1 MSRQFSQ
8 SLIPQIE
15 LFRANVLL
23 RKQSHR
29 HLKKKGSEILKVLLV
44 YPEYPE
50 TFWSFKHALKFVSKK
65 AAYPPLGL
73 MTVAAMLPE
82 EWEKKL
88 IDMNTDT
95 LRDEDITESDY
106 VMISSMDIQLDSA
119 KKVIQRCRE
128 LGVKTVAGGP
138 LFTTRPEEFSE
149 VDHLVLGEAEM
160 TLAPFLHDLEK
171 GQAKHIYR
179 SDGFPD
185 IGTSPIPD
193 WALLDMRKYS
203 SMNIQYS
210 RGCPYNCEFCDIV
223 LLNGRIPRTKSAKKL
238 TAEMEALYEAGWR
251 GGVFIVDDNFIGNKT
266 KLKRE
271 ILPAV
276 AEWMK
281 ERNYPFVLNTEVSID
296 LSDDD
301 ELMKLMVDANF
312 GTVFVGIETT
322 EEESLL
328 ECGKYQNRNRDLLSS
343 VKKMQQF
350 GLQVQGGFIVG
361 FDHDKPSVFRNMI
374 DFIQKSGIV
383 TAMVGVLTAPT
394 GTRLFMRLK
403 EENRI
408 ASEFSGNNTSIL
420 TNIVPKMGLKNLED
434 GYYEILKSIYAP
446 KPYRQRV
453 ITFLKNYKPNTPRH
467 VRPLSDSLKAFLK
480 SLWVL
485 GIREKGRIHYWLLLL
500 WTAFFKPSLFPLSVE
515 FAIYG
520 YHFRKSLSFGLF
532 GESGSVPPSHAERD
546 SE

>member
-1 MSRQFSQ
+1 M
-8 SLIPQIE
+8 
-15 LFRANVLL
+15 
-23 RKQSHR
+23 
-29 HLKKKGSEILKVLLV
+29 KVLMV

-50 TFWSFKHALKFVSKK
+50 TFWSFKHALKFVSKR

-73 MTVAAMLPE
+73 MTVSAMLPE

-95 LRDEDITESDY
+95 LSDEDILKSDY
-106 VMISSMDIQLDSA
+106 VMISSMDIQFDSA
-119 KKVIQRCRE
+119 KKVLQRCKD
-128 LGVKTVAGGP
+128 LGVKTIAGGP

-149 VDHLVLGEAEM
+149 VDHLVLGEAEV

-171 GQAKHIYR
+171 GRAKHIYR

-185 IGTSPIPD
+185 ISNSPIPD
-193 WALLDMRKYS
+193 WKLLDMRKYS

-223 LLNGRIPRTKSAKKL
+223 LLNGRIPRTKRAEKL
-238 TAEMEALYEAGWR
+238 IGEMEALYIAGWR

-271 ILPAV
+271 ILPAI

-281 ERNYPFVLNTEVSID
+281 NRNYPFLLNTEASID

-322 EEESLL
+322 EEESLV

-343 VKKMQQF
+343 VRKIQEF

-361 FDHDKPSVFRNMI
+361 FDHDRPSVFRNMI
-374 DFIQKSGIV
+374 NFIQKSGIV

-394 GTRLFMRLK
+394 GTRLFLRLK
-403 EENRI
+403 DENRI

-420 TNIVPKMGLKNLED
+420 TNIVPKMGLNNLVD
-434 GYYEILKSIYAP
+434 GYYKILRSIYAP

-453 ITFLKNYKPNTPRH
+453 ITFLKNYKPNSLRH
-467 VRPLSDSLKAFLK
+467 VRPLSDNLKAFVK

-485 GIREKGRIHYWLLLL
+485 GIREKGRINYWLLLL

-520 YHFRKSLSFGLF
+520 YHFRKSFSFGLYR
-532 GESGSVPPSHAERD
+532 ENKTQPPSYAERD
-546 SE
+546 SK

>member
-1 MSRQFSQ
+1 MR
-8 SLIPQIE
+8 
-15 LFRANVLL
+15 VLM
-23 RKQSHR
+23 
-29 HLKKKGSEILKVLLV
+29 V

-73 MTVAAMLPE
+73 MTVAAMLPK

-95 LRDEDITESDY
+95 LRDEDIEKSDY
-106 VMISSMDIQLDSA
+106 VMISSMDIQFDSA
-119 KKVIQRCRE
+119 KKVIQKCKD
-128 LGVKTVAGGP
+128 LGVKTIAGGP

-149 VDHLVLGEAEM
+149 VDHLVLGEAEK
-160 TLAPFLHDLEK
+160 TLEPFLLDLEK
-171 GQAKHIYR
+171 GQAKHIYK
-179 SDGFPD
+179 SDDFPD
-185 IGTSPIPD
+185 IESSPIPD
-193 WALLDMRKYS
+193 WSLLDMRKYS

-223 LLNGRIPRTKSAKKL
+223 LLNGHIPRTKSAEKL
-238 TAEMEALYEAGWR
+238 VAEMEALYKAGWR
-251 GGVFIVDDNFIGNKT
+251 GGVFIVDDNFIGNKV

-271 ILPAV
+271 ILPAI

-281 ERNYPFVLNTEVSID
+281 KRNYPFVLNTETSID

-301 ELMKLMVDANF
+301 ELMRLMVDASF

-322 EEESLL
+322 EEESLV
-328 ECGKYQNRNRDLLSS
+328 ECGKFQNRNRDLLSS
-343 VKKMQQF
+343 VRKMQEF

-361 FDHDKPSVFRNMI
+361 FDHDKPSVFSNMI

-394 GTRLFMRLK
+394 GTRLFQRLK
-403 EENRI
+403 KENRI
-408 ASEFSGNNTSIL
+408 VSEFSGNNTSTM
-420 TNIVPKMGLKNLED
+420 TNIVPKMGMKNLVD
-434 GYYEILKSIYAP
+434 GYYRILKSIYAP
-446 KPYRQRV
+446 KPYTQRV
-453 ITFLKNYKPNTPRH
+453 ITFLKNYKPNSVKH
-467 VRPLSDSLKAFLK
+467 VRPFTDSIKAFLK

-485 GIREKGRIHYWLLLL
+485 GIKDKGRMNYWSLLL
-500 WTAFFKPSLFPLSVE
+500 WTIFFKPSLFPLSVE

-520 YHFRKSLSFGLF
+520 YHFRKSLSFGLQA
-532 GESGSVPPSHAERD
+532 ENEAQPPS
-546 SE
+546 S